1 VGLPTALIL
10 TGPRLMLYIAKDILH
25 DKLLAEDAVSQAFIK
40 IIENL
45 KKIDMN
51 NCNKTKS
58 YVVTI
63 IRNTSFNI
71 LTQQKRMVMRDE
83 LIDISDVTETV
94 LDKVTVN
101 EAVAKIAEGIAGL
114 NKNYTDILYLKLYME
129 YTNEE
134 IAEILGISRDNVL
147 VRYHRAINALKHKLQ
162 EEISL

>member
-1 VGLPTALIL
+1 MIQNNADQDKALEL
-10 TGPRLMLYIAKDILH
+10 YNKYNRLMLYIAKGILH

-45 KKIDMN
+45 NKIDMN

-63 IRNTSFNI
+63 IRNISFNM
-71 LTQQKRMVMRDE
+71 LTQQERIIMRDE

-101 EAVAKIAEGIAGL
+101 EAVAKIAEV
-114 NKNYTDILYLKLYME
+114 
-129 YTNEE
+129 
-134 IAEILGISRDNVL
+134 S
-147 VRYHRAINALKHKLQ
+147 
-162 EEISL
+162 